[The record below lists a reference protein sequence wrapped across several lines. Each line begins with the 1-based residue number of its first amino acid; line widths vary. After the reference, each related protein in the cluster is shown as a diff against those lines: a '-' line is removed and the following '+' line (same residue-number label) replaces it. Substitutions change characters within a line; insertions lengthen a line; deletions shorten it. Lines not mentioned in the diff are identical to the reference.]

1 MANLKRSDITKFI
14 NPADWV
20 KEFETRIDSKLEGW
34 IILWNGV
41 MVKPSGGNSYYYA
54 SEKSA
59 LQALERNIS
68 FHTAITNDICLKK
81 NGFIYYCPSTQTLQ
95 GQYNEDWVKYYMQEE
110 YSAYWKLDS
119 RKRKEIE
126 IENSP
131 EYQLMISRRQEWA
144 LIQTVANNAVK
155 SVLIPA
161 WIKEGK
167 LEIKQTT
174 Y

>member
-1 MANLKRSDITKFI
+1 MANLKRSDITKLI
-14 NPADWV
+14 NPTEWV
-20 KEFETRIDSKLEGW
+20 ETFETQIDSKLEGW
-34 IILWNGV
+34 FILWNGV
-41 MVKPSGGNSYYYA
+41 MIKPSGGNSYYYA

-68 FHTAITNDICLKK
+68 FHTKLRNDICMKLH
-81 NGFIYYCPSTQTLQ
+81 GFLYRPDRQTLM
-95 GQYNEDWVKYYMQEE
+95 GEYNAEWSKYYMQEE
-110 YSAYWKLDS
+110 YSAHWKLDS

-126 IENSP
+126 TENSS

-144 LIQTVANNAVK
+144 LIETVANNAVK

-167 LEIKQTT
+167 LEIKQMQS
-174 Y
+174 